1 MEELTTGSI
10 SVSISK
16 GSVAED
22 MSMFHASM
30 EDEKSQLAGDRPDTI
45 SNEQIQKGD
54 SVIGTYEVVSDV
66 INGGMG
72 SVWRVHHMS
81 WNVDLAMKRP
91 QPRFFAEGGEKRKA
105 EFIQE
110 CESWID
116 LGLHPNI
123 VSCYYVRSIAGVPSI
138 FSEWMDG
145 GSLKDRL
152 KDGSLYEGG
161 QKEQQERILDIAIQ
175 TARGLRYSHSKKL
188 FHLDVK
194 PGNILMTGEGDV
206 KLSDFGL
213 ARAGG
218 NLTKGTSSAV
228 SGYTPQYCPD
238 AQKKGGAP
246 SPWMDGFAWAV
257 TILELYAGERKWTS
271 GQEAFKRFDE
281 IARDTRVPIPR
292 EMHALFK
299 KCFSFSK
306 KSLFKKD
313 DSKLFDEIESTLLSV
328 YASSIDNQYE
338 RPEPDV
344 IADTAGTY
352 NNTALSFYD
361 LGKADTACSLIGKA
375 FEDNPED
382 PSVVYNR
389 NVILFRQK
397 KMKSK
402 EALRILAE
410 TIQANGN
417 KRNAFYYLRMCM
429 EPGICIPLNK
439 FREMT
444 GMAESVLIHTEEEK
458 GLLEHAKLMS
468 MEAVSEEEQI
478 CGLLKEDSFAGK
490 SSQFCRKI
498 EEKIHYEETGGR
510 FFICIEG
517 ESVMTG
523 IFDRRTEKL
532 SEISEVPIPSVRRCL
547 SVSPN
552 GKQMILKIEGKDE
565 PVVYDVDSRTIFGDP
580 GIPEGLRMED
590 MRFDEKGEKIYAVL
604 YPKRPPR
611 GRLENGVYYAS
622 IGEAPDKECLLA
634 ECDLHGHFIS
644 AIEKIEPRHARY
656 SPNGILLTGLKNLGS
671 KLYFFIREYTNL
683 WREIDSGYAYP
694 AVYDMTAGSLIRFDN
709 GYKSMADFSTDGKLA
724 AAVSADELT
733 ILDMEA
739 MEELRT
745 AELPKDAESR
755 MSFTNIRFRRRN
767 ILFRGSEPYFIPK
780 PELTPGGGL
789 FIKQI
794 RSYAEMS
801 ESEETFRAMMQ
812 QAERLLPDDPVK
824 ALEQVRAA
832 RTVEGYENNIDALDL
847 QQKILS
853 EVKKDHSLVI
863 RSLLLRAEIEED
875 KGVDHVNNK
884 VAGDS
889 LTWANTAFDRIG
901 GKLAY
906 YTGDTLMVRRLP
918 DLKEVFCVPDARP
931 RFYDRPCLAFSND
944 GNCLFAGYENKKTAL
959 YDMNGNAVW
968 QKEFNSTVSEAA
980 FSADGRFLCVAF
992 NAAIDEPP
1000 SAVLLRTKNAEF
1012 LAELP
1017 DKTSRSRL
1025 LFINQDHELI
1035 WHVQTGPSSGRFEIR
1050 SVPDLELK
1058 EEISAGTGLNKPVT
1072 FNDGTDIFGIGFG
1085 HYRYLNILNREQ
1097 KKLRKYIESL
1107 PYTGAYDMAEEGSLL
1122 AYADSTGETVIVRTE
1137 GEAICGELGRID
1149 MNEAAADLY
1158 FTKDC
1163 RYLTVLLGSKRIRVY
1178 ELDWS
1183 AEGKKQ

>member
-1 MEELTTGSI
+1 MDESLSI
-10 SVSISK
+10 SSSISK

-22 MSMFHASM
+22 MSMFRASM
-30 EDEKSQLAGDRPDTI
+30 EDEQSQFAGGRPAAI

-54 SVIGTYEVVSDV
+54 SVIGTYEVVSDA

-72 SVWRVHHMS
+72 SVWRVHHMN

-161 QKEQQERILDIAIQ
+161 QKDQQERILDIAIQ

-218 NLTKGTSSAV
+218 NLTKGTSQAV

-257 TILELYAGERKWTS
+257 TILELYTGERKWTS

-292 EMHALFK
+292 EMQVLFK
-299 KCFSFSK
+299 KCFAFSK

-313 DSKLFDEIESTLLSV
+313 DSKLFDEIESSLLAI
-328 YASSIDNQYE
+328 YASCTGKQYE

-361 LGKADTACSLIGKA
+361 LGRADTACSLIGKA

-389 NVILFRQK
+389 NLILFRQK
-397 KMKSK
+397 KMKCK
-402 EALRILAE
+402 ETLRILAE
-410 TIQANGN
+410 TIQAGGN

-429 EPGICIPLNK
+429 EPGICVPLNK
-439 FREMT
+439 YREMT
-444 GMAESVLIHTEEEK
+444 GMAESVLLHTEEEK
-458 GLLEHAKLMS
+458 ALLAHAKLMC
-468 MEAVSEEEQI
+468 MESLSEEEQI
-478 CGLLKEDSFAGK
+478 CALLAQDIFAGK
-490 SSQFCRKI
+490 SSQFFQKTEQKI
-498 EEKIHYEETGGR
+498 QYKEDSGR
-510 FFICIEG
+510 FFICFEG
-517 ESVMTG
+517 ESVITG
-523 IFDRRTEKL
+523 IFDRSAEKL
-532 SEISEVPIPSVRRCL
+532 SEVKEIPISSVRRCH

-552 GKQMILKIEGKDE
+552 GKQMILSIEGKEE
-565 PVVYDVDSRTIFGDP
+565 PVVYDVDSCTNYDAP
-580 GIPEGLRMED
+580 GIPDGLRLKD
-590 MRFDEKGEKIYAVL
+590 MWFDENGEKIYAAL

-622 IGEAPDKECLLA
+622 IGDAPDKECFLA
-634 ECDLHGHFIS
+634 ECDLYGNFIS
-644 AIEKIEPRHARY
+644 VIGKIEPRHAKY
-656 SPNGILLTGLKNLGS
+656 SPNGVLLGGLRNFGS
-671 KLYFFIREYTNL
+671 KLYFFILEYTNL
-683 WREIDSGYAYP
+683 WREIDTGPAYP
-694 AVYDMTAGSLIRFDN
+694 VVYDMTDGSLLRFDN
-709 GYKSMADFSTDGKLA
+709 GYKSMADFSADGKLA
-724 AAVSADELT
+724 AAIGASELT
-733 ILDMEA
+733 ILDMET

-755 MSFTNIRFRRRN
+755 MNFTNIRFRRGN
-767 ILFRGSEPYFIPK
+767 VLFRGSEPFFIPK

-789 FIKQI
+789 LIKQI
-794 RSYAEMS
+794 RSYTEMN
-801 ESEETFRAMMQ
+801 ESEETFRAMIQ

-847 QQKILS
+847 QQKILA
-853 EVKKDHSLVI
+853 EVKKDHSLII
-863 RSLLLRAEIEED
+863 RSFLLRAEMEED
-875 KGVDHVNNK
+875 KGVDHVNKK
-884 VAGDS
+884 VINDS
-889 LTWANTAFDRIG
+889 LTWANTAFDRISG
-901 GKLAY
+901 RIAY

-918 DLKEVFCVPDARP
+918 DLKEVFRVPDARP

-944 GNCLFAGYENKKTAL
+944 GNYLFAGFENKKTAL

-980 FSADGRFLCVAF
+980 FSADGQFLCVTL

-1000 SAVLLRTKNAEF
+1000 SAVLMRAKNAEV

-1017 DKTSRSRL
+1017 DKTSRSRI
-1025 LFINQDHELI
+1025 LFINQDRELI
-1035 WHVQTGPSSGRFEIR
+1035 WHVQTGPYSGRFEIR

-1058 EEISAGTGLNKPVT
+1058 EEISAGTGLNKPIT
-1072 FNDGTDIFGIGFG
+1072 FNDGNDIFGIGFG
-1085 HYRYLNILNREQ
+1085 FYCYLNVLNRER
-1097 KKLRKYIESL
+1097 KNLRKYIESL
-1107 PYTGAYDMAEEGSLL
+1107 PNTGAYDMAEAGTLL
-1122 AYADSTGETVIVRTE
+1122 AYRDRTGETVIVRME
-1137 GEAICGELGRID
+1137 GESICGELGRID
-1149 MNEAAADLY
+1149 MNEAASDLY

-1178 ELDWS
+1178 ELDWG
-1183 AEGKKQ
+1183 AEEKKQ